1 MSDIRYDVVV
11 SGLVVEG
18 FELTQVKQEF
28 ARLFAL
34 TEAKTERIFT
44 IGNVAIKKDIAQ
56 KSAQQFIH
64 KLEQIGVSANLR
76 PSAQGLALV
85 EMEESTE
92 SDSSD
97 SDAKLKQSAGISQQ
111 TGKPL
116 EQEREEHSDQSS
128 DQPLEQ
134 QIDWSEEQ
142 SSIAQP
148 GPAPASMSDFAMG
161 KHGPA
166 QEDVVAKSLPFI
178 FYGKGSEYFRVWI
191 VNILLTILTLG
202 IYSAW
207 AKVRNAQYFYGNTE
221 VSGSRFAY
229 LASPWSILKGRIIA
243 VVAFVIYSLV
253 SHFYP
258 IAGLILS
265 ILLFALLPVIVVRSL
280 KFNRRMSAWRNI
292 RFGFDGR
299 VWQAT
304 QVFLLW
310 PLAGTLTLGLLMPVA
325 LYKQSK
331 FIIENTR
338 YGTAR
343 FSLASC
349 GKPYYMIYLSAAV
362 IGLLAAL
369 VIGLLAFVLPGLPVV
384 TSLISVV
391 VYFYL
396 FAFISVRTTNL
407 IFNNSALNDGDF
419 SFQCNWQEGSYLK
432 LVFFNSLF
440 TLLTL
445 GLYYPWAMVH
455 VAQYKAQHLAL
466 NAYPDLDGFVAAE
479 ADNVSALGEEFGDV
493 FDMDVGMG
501 I

>member
-11 SGLVVEG
+11 SGLAVEG

-28 ARLFAL
+28 ARLFAV

-44 IGNVAIKKDIAQ
+44 IGNVAIKKGIAQ

-85 EMEESTE
+85 EMEERAE

-97 SDAKLKQSAGISQQ
+97 SDAKLNQSAGIYQQANSFQQAQISQQ
-111 TGKPL
+111 IEKPI
-116 EQEREEHSDQSS
+116 EQEPEKHSD
-128 DQPLEQ
+128 
-134 QIDWSEEQ
+134 Q

-148 GPAPASMSDFAMG
+148 DQAPASMSDFAMG

-178 FYGKGSEYFRVWI
+178 FHGKGSEYFRVWI

-243 VVAFVIYSLV
+243 VVAFVVYSLA

-265 ILLFALLPVIVVRSL
+265 ILLFALLPAIVVRSL

-292 RFGFDGR
+292 RFGFDGQ
-299 VWQAT
+299 VWQAS

-369 VIGLLAFVLPGLPVV
+369 VIGLLAFVLPGLPAI

-396 FAFISVRTTNL
+396 YAFISVRTTNL

-419 SFQCNWQEGSYLK
+419 SFHCNWQEGSYLK